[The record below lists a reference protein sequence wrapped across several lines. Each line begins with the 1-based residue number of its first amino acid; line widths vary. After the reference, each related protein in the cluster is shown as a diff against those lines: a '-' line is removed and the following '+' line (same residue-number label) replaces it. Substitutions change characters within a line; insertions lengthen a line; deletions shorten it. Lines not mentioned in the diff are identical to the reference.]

1 MGLLEDM
8 DQRVKRFSLID
19 VTLAQGAAMFFG
31 LFIAKLIPQ
40 IMNINIWWFIALMVL
55 STAKPSCVFWFK
67 K

>member
-8 DQRVKRFSLID
+8 DQRVKKLSIID
-19 VTLAQGAAMFFG
+19 LTLAQGAGMFFG

-40 IMNINIWWFIALMVL
+40 IMNVSIWWFIALSVL
-55 STAKPSCVFWFK
+55 CQAKPSCVFWFK

>member
-8 DQRVKRFSLID
+8 DQRAKKLSFID
-19 VTLAQGAAMFFG
+19 LQLGQCAVMFFA

-40 IMNINIWWFIALMVL
+40 IMGINIWWFLALAVL
-55 STAKPSCVFWFK
+55 CHARPSCVFWFK

>member
-8 DQRVKRFSLID
+8 DQRAKKLGFID
-19 VTLAQGAAMFFG
+19 LLLALCSAAFFA

-40 IMNINIWWFIALMVL
+40 IMGISIWWFIALSAL
-55 STAKPSCVFWFK
+55 CTAKPSCVFWYK